1 MCKDKSDYKVL
12 NNIVENSSVAFFRL
26 SLKSGRYDYVSKG
39 AEVISGYSLTDFKD
53 SDFLLSK
60 LVHPEHFNAVSN
72 LISNAKNG
80 ILIDKLHYKIITKTG
95 RAKWIIQHSSLIC
108 DDKGRP
114 DALEGFA
121 YDFTEQKIQES
132 IIQENEFKLQHIYEN
147 IASGVAVLEPIENG
161 ENFIF
166 ADVNAAV
173 TRHLNLTK
181 EELIGRKVTEIVP
194 NVEEA
199 GIMDLYRK
207 VHNTGKREILPMR
220 EYKDGR
226 IERWVQ
232 VYVSKLPSGAIVGV
246 YDDQTDLQ
254 SAYKEIEDS
263 ERKYRKYFTDSPDA
277 IFIADNNGRYI
288 DVNESAVKV
297 TGYSREELL
306 NRGIPDLWHPD
317 SIETGRK
324 AFVQLSTS
332 GKTSSTIKFLKKDG
346 TSFFMNVQAVRLDEN
361 SLIGFCQDVTKRI
374 ELENKLRS
382 VNENL
387 KQQISEEI
395 EKNRKNEQTIQEQK
409 KIEQMGQMI
418 NAIAHLWR
426 QPINALSLYVQDIC
440 DTAKDND
447 LTPEYLHVF
456 ETTCT
461 TLIDSLSNTIDDFR
475 NFFVKDS
482 KPMEFFVIKEILNLL
497 KLINVQLDSK
507 NINLI
512 TQCHCKDKPQGCNTE
527 HSLVNCP
534 YLHTRMTGLIGEFR
548 QAILNIVYNSVDAI
562 ESSIKDGRI
571 ENGAIKIHIFAK
583 PDSIAINIEDNG
595 GGVPEEILSRIF
607 EPYFS
612 TKDEGKGTG
621 LGLYIS
627 KLVIEQHHKGVMSVS
642 NTKEGTKVEI
652 EFPLSHQ

>member
-1 MCKDKSDYKVL
+1 
-12 NNIVENSSVAFFRL
+12 
-26 SLKSGRYDYVSKG
+26 
-39 AEVISGYSLTDFKD
+39 
-53 SDFLLSK
+53 
-60 LVHPEHFNAVSN
+60 
-72 LISNAKNG
+72 
-80 ILIDKLHYKIITKTG
+80 
-95 RAKWIIQHSSLIC
+95 
-108 DDKGRP
+108 
-114 DALEGFA
+114 
-121 YDFTEQKIQES
+121 
-132 IIQENEFKLQHIYEN
+132 
-147 IASGVAVLEPIENG
+147 
-161 ENFIF
+161 
-166 ADVNAAV
+166 
-173 TRHLNLTK
+173 
-181 EELIGRKVTEIVP
+181 
-194 NVEEA
+194 
-199 GIMDLYRK
+199 
-207 VHNTGKREILPMR
+207 
-220 EYKDGR
+220 
-226 IERWVQ
+226 
-232 VYVSKLPSGAIVGV
+232 
-246 YDDQTDLQ
+246 
-254 SAYKEIEDS
+254 
-263 ERKYRKYFTDSPDA
+263 
-277 IFIADNNGRYI
+277 
-288 DVNESAVKV
+288 
-297 TGYSREELL
+297 
-306 NRGIPDLWHPD
+306 
-317 SIETGRK
+317 
-324 AFVQLSTS
+324 
-332 GKTSSTIKFLKKDG
+332 
-346 TSFFMNVQAVRLDEN
+346 
-361 SLIGFCQDVTKRI
+361 VTKRI